1 MTEEDLTPEMHTR
14 LNQMIEDYKT
24 RSGFPYIENI
34 SDVLPAIEGYD
45 EFIVVDK
52 GDYTVINYVVSKP
65 DTFGHAEHHT
75 WTKLSRP
82 PEDWKD
88 RFTLDNH
95 AKIRRECRGIT
106 FCSKTGDILARKYHK
121 FFNVGEREETLPHN
135 IDLSKPHKVLDK
147 LDGSMITPV
156 LINDKIQWHTKMG
169 ATDVAQ
175 QVEEFVAKNPHYDTL
190 ARWQIKCGNTLIFE
204 WCSRKQQIVLDY
216 KEDQLVLTGAR
227 DLRTGEY
234 RSFKWLFDIGQSAA
248 ILTVDAFGSAD
259 HINTFVEM
267 TREEKDTEGYVIRFD
282 NGQMLKVKTEWYVQ
296 IHKAKE
302 KILQDRHVV
311 GMILDNT
318 LDDVKGFLSQEDLDS
333 LNVFE
338 TKIVETMEDVARD
351 AVQTVSARKKMGWT
365 KKDFALSQS
374 VNERFGAMDKS
385 LIFAIWDDNTMY
397 NTRKTVE
404 KMVRNNINSNSGYAK
419 LQEHWFNGIK
429 R

>member
-1 MTEEDLTPEMHTR
+1 MTEEDLTPEMQTR

-45 EFIVVDK
+45 EFIVVDR
-52 GDYTVINYVVSKP
+52 GDCTIINYVVSKP
-65 DTFGHAEHHT
+65 DTFGSGVL
-75 WTKLSRP
+75 TKDDL
-82 PEDWKD
+82 
-88 RFTLDNH
+88 
-95 AKIRRECRGIT
+95 IRRECRGIT

-121 FFNVGEREETLPHN
+121 FFNVGEREETLPSN

-175 QVEEFVAKNPHYDTL
+175 QVEEFVANNPHYERI
-190 ARWQIKCGNTLIFE
+190 ARSWYNYGVTLIFE

-216 KEDQLVLTGAR
+216 PEDQLVLTGAR
-227 DLRTGEY
+227 FMKTGAY
-234 RSFKWLFDIGQSAA
+234 ILPDNILIIGEVP
-248 ILTVDAFGSAD
+248 IPIVDAFGSAD

-333 LNVFE
+333 LNAFE
-338 TKIVETMEDVARD
+338 AKIVETMESAARD
-351 AVQTVSARKKMGWT
+351 AVSFVAARKKLDWT
-365 KKDFALSQS
+365 KKDFAISPS
-374 VNERFGAMDKS
+374 IDHIWPMDKA

-397 NTRKTVE
+397 NTRKMVE
-404 KMVRNNINSNSGYAK
+404 KMVRNNINSNGSYAK

>member
-1 MTEEDLTPEMHTR
+1 M
-14 LNQMIEDYKT
+14 
-24 RSGFPYIENI
+24 
-34 SDVLPAIEGYD
+34 
-45 EFIVVDK
+45 
-52 GDYTVINYVVSKP
+52 VSKP
-65 DTFGHAEHHT
+65 DTFGSGVL
-75 WTKLSRP
+75 TKDDL
-82 PEDWKD
+82 
-88 RFTLDNH
+88 
-95 AKIRRECRGIT
+95 IRRECRGIT

-135 IDLSKPHKVLDK
+135 IDLSKSHRVLAK

-156 LINDKIQWHTKMG
+156 LINDKVEWHTKMG
-169 ATDVAQ
+169 ATDVAKQ
-175 QVEEFVAKNPHYDTL
+175 AAEFVAKNPVYDTL
-190 ARWQIKCGNTLIFE
+190 ARWQIECGNTLIFE

-234 RSFKWLFDIGQSAA
+234 RSFKWLFDIGQSAG
-248 ILTVDAFGSAD
+248 IPVVDAFGSAD

-267 TREEKDTEGYVIRFD
+267 AREEKDTEGYVIRFD

-318 LDDVKGFLSQEDLDS
+318 LDDVKGFLSQEDLNS
-333 LNVFE
+333 LNEFE
-338 TKIVETMEDVARD
+338 AKIVETMETLART
-351 AVQTVSARKKMGWT
+351 AVQFVAERKKLDWT
-365 KKDFALSQS
+365 KKDYALAADHIWS
-374 VNERFGAMDKS
+374 MDKA
-385 LIFAIWDDNTMY
+385 LVFAIWDDNTMY

-404 KMVRNNINSNSGYAK
+404 KMVRKNINSNGAYAK
-419 LQEHWFNGIK
+419 LQEHWFDGIC

>member
-1 MTEEDLTPEMHTR
+1 MTEEDLTPEMQTR

-34 SDVLPAIEGYD
+34 RDVLPAIEGYD

-52 GDYTVINYVVSKP
+52 GDYTIINYVVSKP
-65 DTFGHAEHHT
+65 DTFGHARIS
-75 WTKLSRP
+75 TKMIPRAPKEVRYDPDDL
-82 PEDWKD
+82 
-88 RFTLDNH
+88 
-95 AKIRRECRGIT
+95 IRRECRGIT

-175 QVEEFVAKNPHYDTL
+175 QVEEFVAKNPHYERI
-190 ARWQIKCGNTLIFE
+190 ARIWCRNGVTLIFE

-216 KEDQLVLTGAR
+216 PEDQLVLTGAR
-227 DLRTGEY
+227 FMKTGLYCPPEY
-234 RSFKWLFDIGQSAA
+234 HNIIGEVP
-248 ILTVDAFGSAD
+248 IPIVDAFGSAD

-338 TKIVETMEDVARD
+338 TKIVDAMEKLART
-351 AVQTVSARKKMGWT
+351 AVQFVAVRKKLDWT
-365 KKDFALSQS
+365 KKDFATKS
-374 VNERFGAMDKS
+374 VYGVISGGTGMHSMDKA

-397 NTRKTVE
+397 TTRKTVE
-404 KMVRNNINSNSGYAK
+404 KMVRNNINSNGSYAK
-419 LQEHWFNGIK
+419 LQENWFNGMY

>member
-1 MTEEDLTPEMHTR
+1 MIEEDLTPEMQTR
-14 LNQMIEDYKT
+14 LNQMIEDHKT

-121 FFNVGEREETLPHN
+121 FFNIGEREETLPHN

-156 LINDKIQWHTKMG
+156 MLDKIEWHTKMG

-175 QVEEFVAKNPHYDTL
+175 QVEEFVARNPHYNEF
-190 ARWQIKCGNTLIFE
+190 ARIWCNQGVTLIFE

-216 KEDQLVLTGAR
+216 AEDQLVLTGAR
-227 DLRTGEY
+227 FIKTGAYFTHEGLVTATED
-234 RSFKWLFDIGQSAA
+234 WDIP
-248 ILTVDAFGSAD
+248 IVDAFGSAD

-338 TKIVETMEDVARD
+338 TKIVEAMESTARD
-351 AVQTVSARKKMGWT
+351 AVGFVEARKKLDWT
-365 KKDFALSQS
+365 KKDFAISPS
-374 VNERFGAMDKS
+374 IDHIWPMDKA

-397 NTRKTVE
+397 NTRKMVE
-404 KMVRNNINSNSGYAK
+404 KMVRNNINSNGSYAK
-419 LQEHWFNGIK
+419 LQEHWFNGIN